1 MRLKKWAVGN
11 RFSEIGII
19 PGRIMGTFEDYV
31 RATTIQPEVITL
43 EEEPPISK

>member
-1 MRLKKWAVGN
+1 MRLKKWAIGN

-43 EEEPPISK
+43 EEEDLL